1 DFVGCSRAG
10 RDRQMLDLVRAGQ
23 MSGSVIGHTATDRV
37 PRTAIEDKFV
47 AQRQDMPIA
56 VEPDLD
62 LVQLVA
68 RMGRALE
75 MLVPVLDPAPRPPQP
90 ARQKRDHQILGV
102 DMTFEAEPATDIECQ
117 TPHSRFWKAED
128 RGHLSAHPMHDL
140 SRGPNRYCIG
150 PRVVNGGDT
159 AAL

>member
-1 DFVGCSRAG
+1 
-10 RDRQMLDLVRAGQ
+10 
-23 MSGSVIGHTATDRV
+23 MSGGVIGHTAADRV

-56 VEPDLD
+56 VEPNLD

-75 MLVPVLDPAPRPPQP
+75 MLVPVLDPAHRPPQP

-102 DMTFEAEPATDIECQ
+102 NMTLEAKATADIERH
-117 TPHSRFWKAED
+117 TPHS
-128 RGHLSAHPMHDL
+128 
-140 SRGPNRYCIG
+140 
-150 PRVVNGGDT
+150 
-159 AAL
+159 